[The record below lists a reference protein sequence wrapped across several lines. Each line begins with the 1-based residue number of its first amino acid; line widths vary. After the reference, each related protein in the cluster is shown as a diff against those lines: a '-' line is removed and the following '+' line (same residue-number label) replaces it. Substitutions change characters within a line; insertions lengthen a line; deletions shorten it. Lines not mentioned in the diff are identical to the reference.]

1 GMENGKMPSLG
12 RSNCQVSAQRSRPAA
27 NPSHLNLNL
36 MVIVVEPPR
45 NVSGIQDGGS
55 AFLRLKPGPVYNQL
69 FACSRFLTR
78 GSAILPDTIY
88 DVAIIGGG
96 PGGYSAAFRAGQ
108 LGLKTCLIEKDD
120 KLGGTCLHV
129 GCIPTKALLF
139 NAEVY
144 DHLKAAEE
152 YGIDGLG
159 AGKLNWKNIQDRK
172 NKIVAK
178 HTKGLD
184 FLVRKNKVDRVL
196 GFGRLTGPA
205 KSGVHTVQVESSKGA
220 SEIKAKNIVLATGSF
235 ARMLPGLKADDR
247 ILTNIEVLSLPSIP
261 KSMVIIGSGAVGVEF
276 GSIYRSFGAEVTI
289 IKMLPR
295 LVPVEDEEVSKELL
309 RSFKKKG
316 INCFVNTKVDKVE
329 KAKTGVAVSFTPQ
342 GEQQQKLEAEK
353 VLIAVG
359 RGPNTEKIG
368 LEKTPKVKTERG
380 YVHVNEWMQTGEP
393 GIYAIGD
400 IVAGYPQLAHSGAM
414 CGIVAVTHIAGK
426 PAKPVNKLRIPGCTY
441 CEPQIGSVGLT
452 EANAKASII
461 DNHEGF
467 IKVVADAKFGEI
479 LGVHIIGPVATEL
492 IAESVAVM
500 ELEGTVEDL
509 MFTVHAHPT
518 VSEGMLD
525 AFSAVEGKAINI

>member
-1 GMENGKMPSLG
+1 M
-12 RSNCQVSAQRSRPAA
+12 
-27 NPSHLNLNL
+27 
-36 MVIVVEPPR
+36 
-45 NVSGIQDGGS
+45 
-55 AFLRLKPGPVYNQL
+55 
-69 FACSRFLTR
+69 
-78 GSAILPDTIY
+78 PDTIY

-108 LGLKTCLIEKDD
+108 LGLKTCLIEKED

-172 NKIVAK
+172 NKIVTK

-196 GFGRLTGPA
+196 GFARLTGPA
-205 KSGVHTVQVESSKGA
+205 KNGVHTVQVEGGKSA
-220 SEIKAKNIVLATGSF
+220 SQGQNTNVQAKNIILATGSF

-247 ILTNIEVLSLPSIP
+247 ILTNIEVLSLPAIP

-276 GSIYRSFGAEVTI
+276 ASIYRSFGAEVTVI
-289 IKMLPR
+289 EMLPR
-295 LVPVEDEEVSKELL
+295 LVPVEDEDVSKELL

-316 INCFVNTKVDKVE
+316 INCFVNTKVEKVE
-329 KAKTGVAVSFTPQ
+329 KTKNGVSVSFTPN
-342 GEQQQKLEAEK
+342 GEATQTLEAEK
-353 VLIAVG
+353 VLVAVG
-359 RGPNTEKIG
+359 RGPNTEGIG
-368 LEKTPKVKTERG
+368 LEKAPAIKVERG
-380 YVHVNEWMQTGEP
+380 FVHTNEWMETGEK

-400 IVAGYPQLAHSGAM
+400 IVAGMPQLAHVGAM
-414 CGIVAVTHIAGK
+414 CGIVAVTRIAGK
-426 PAKPVNKLRIPGCTY
+426 PAKAVNKNHIPGCTY

-452 EANAKASII
+452 EAKAKEAGHQVKVGKFPFTANSKATII
-461 DNHEGF
+461 NNHEGF
-467 IKVVADAKFGEI
+467 IKVVSDAKYGEI
-479 LGVHIIGPVATEL
+479 LGVHIIGPLATEL
-492 IAESVAVM
+492 VAEAVTAL
-500 ELEGTVEDL
+500 ELEATVEDM
-509 MFTVHAHPT
+509 MFTIHAHPT

-525 AFSAVEGKAINI
+525 AFSAVEGKAINA